1 MFGTLALITLSV
13 VSCSKE
19 QIIQEKSKIVGQ
31 WKIKDLLLVDN
42 SLDVPDTAKFPQPDG
57 ASIEFNENGFW
68 IEKVAA
74 IDINNP
80 DVPGEF
86 IVSSG
91 FYKLDRNKLYR
102 FLLIESDTLDV
113 KLTDTSLLLSQEEGD
128 LKAIMSCR
136 KQF

>member
-1 MFGTLALITLSV
+1 MFGTLALIILSV

-31 WKIKDLLLVDN
+31 WKIKDLLIVDN
-42 SLDVPDTAKFPQPDG
+42 SLNEPDTTTFPQPDG

-68 IEKVAA
+68 IEKLAL
-74 IDINNP
+74 IDIDNP
-80 DVPGEF
+80 GVPGEF

-102 FLLIESDTLDV
+102 FLLVESDTLDV